1 MMNINNYLK
10 PEQSI
15 NVIASAGTGK
25 TWIIISKILR
35 LLLNNIQPDKITAI
49 TFTKKAAAE
58 MTDRLNEKIE
68 YWSDLSNEE
77 IEIELKEIGIDKNL
91 NLYKQKAKKLFK
103 FIQLCEKNVRITT
116 FDAFFIEILSLM
128 HLDKE
133 IPKNIIINKYPE
145 LLAKDTEKI
154 IFNSN
159 YLSKNPELKKNIE
172 FLTKT
177 IGSYNNVKESIKGI
191 IYKKSYYLEIKNTCK
206 TKNYSFSKKEK
217 YILSY
222 KNDFINEIL
231 DLIKINNTKKIFVDL
246 YDTLTSNKISPD
258 NKIISINNFFLTKD
272 KKPKI
277 TIKNKLG
284 KISID
289 INLFINIIDKYNKL
303 LYDEIINSW
312 KIILDIF
319 FDKYQK
325 LLLSKNL
332 IDYDDI
338 TWLCYKKLTQLE
350 SSDWLFYKIS
360 NSINHVLIDEFQD
373 TNYKQWKILEMI
385 LDAIRNLSNNCTV
398 TIVGDANQSIY
409 GFRGSDSRLFDIA
422 QSYTKNNFNAINL
435 YLNES
440 RRSCKQI
447 TNFINKLFPSQDDF
461 KTNVNS
467 NGFVEINTLTTD
479 SSENTIYLIESEI
492 IAKQIKKLVKNN
504 NINYKDILILTRN
517 KIHIK
522 ELEESLLKN
531 SIPVS
536 TSYNKSF
543 LTSSEIN
550 DLYNLLKYLII
561 DDKDEHNLFLLLLSP
576 IFGYSINDLKNQ
588 KNAKF
593 KDLYRYI
600 NKSKHNKNIIKW
612 KNLVRKI
619 PIHDLLDKIYHDIE
633 IEKIYETDNSLK
645 NSNIKNNFLNFLNLS
660 LNINNGRYITPLQ
673 YLYEIERLR
682 NDKSVT
688 NNSCI
693 KDSVNILTVHG
704 AKGLESKVVFLAQTY
719 HNNIH
724 RKNLDIF
731 PVFNKNLSCSEVYLY
746 LSVFKHNKIIEEIFL
761 NSLKRMQMEEN
772 NLLYVACTRA
782 KNILIINGFQQK
794 KDCWFHNLSSS

>member
-1 MMNINNYLK
+1 MNINNYLK

>member
-1 MMNINNYLK
+1 
-10 PEQSI
+10 
-15 NVIASAGTGK
+15 
-25 TWIIISKILR
+25 
-35 LLLNNIQPDKITAI
+35 
-49 TFTKKAAAE
+49 
-58 MTDRLNEKIE
+58 
-68 YWSDLSNEE
+68 
-77 IEIELKEIGIDKNL
+77 
-91 NLYKQKAKKLFK
+91 
-103 FIQLCEKNVRITT
+103 
-116 FDAFFIEILSLM
+116 M

>member
-1 MMNINNYLK
+1 MNINNYLK

-258 NKIISINNFFLTKD
+258 NKIISINNFFFTKD

>member
-303 LYDEIINSW
+303 LYGEIINSW
-312 KIILDIF
+312 RIILDIF

-682 NDKSVT
+682 NDNSVT

>member
-1 MMNINNYLK
+1 
-10 PEQSI
+10 
-15 NVIASAGTGK
+15 
-25 TWIIISKILR
+25 
-35 LLLNNIQPDKITAI
+35 
-49 TFTKKAAAE
+49 
-58 MTDRLNEKIE
+58 MTDRLNEKIQ
-68 YWSDLSNEE
+68 YWSDLNSEE
-77 IEIELKEIGIDKNL
+77 IEIELKQIGINKNL

-103 FIQLCEKNVRITT
+103 LIQINDKNVRITT

-133 IPKNIIINKYPE
+133 IPKSIIINKYPE

-154 IFNSN
+154 IFNNN
-159 YLSKNPELKKNIE
+159 YLNKNTELKKNIE
-172 FLTKT
+172 FLSKT
-177 IGSYNNVKESIKGI
+177 IGGYNNVKESIKGI
-191 IYKKSYYLEIKNTCK
+191 IHKKSYYLEIKNISK
-206 TKNYSFSKKEK
+206 TKNYSSSQKEK
-217 YILSY
+217 YILNY
-222 KNDFINEIL
+222 KNNFINEIL
-231 DLIKINNTKKIFVDL
+231 KLIKDNNSEKIFIDL
-246 YDTLTSNKISPD
+246 CSALISNKISLD

-277 TIKNKLG
+277 NVKNKLE

-289 INLFINIIDKYNKL
+289 INLFINIIDRYNKL

-312 KIILDIF
+312 RIILDIF
-319 FDKYQK
+319 FDSYQK
-325 LLLSKNL
+325 LLISKNL

-338 TWLCYKKLTQLE
+338 TWLCYKKLSQLE
-350 SSDWLFYKIS
+350 SSDWLFYKIA
-360 NSINHVLIDEFQD
+360 NSINHMLVDEFQD
-373 TNYKQWKILEMI
+373 TNYKQWKIVEMI
-385 LDAIRNLSNNCTV
+385 LDSMRNFSNNCTV
-398 TIVGDANQSIY
+398 TIVGDVNQSIY
-409 GFRGSDSRLFDIA
+409 GFRGSDSRLFDTA
-422 QSYTKNNFNAINL
+422 QSYAKNNFSAINL

-447 TNFINKLFPSQDDF
+447 TNYVNKIFPNQDNF
-461 KTNVNS
+461 KTNIKT
-467 NGFVEINTLTTD
+467 NGIVEINTLTID
-479 SSENTIYLIESEI
+479 NSENTRYMIESEV

-522 ELEESLLKN
+522 DIEESLVKN

-536 TSYNKSF
+536 ANYNKSF

-561 DDKDEHNLFLLLLSP
+561 GDKDEHNLFLLLLSP
-576 IFGYSINDLKNQ
+576 IFGYSINDIKDQ
-588 KNAKF
+588 KNVKF
-593 KDLYRYI
+593 KDLYEYI
-600 NKSKHNKNIIKW
+600 SKSKHNKNIIEW

-633 IEKIYETDNSLK
+633 IEKLYETDNFLK

-660 LNINNGRYITPLQ
+660 LNINNGRYLTPLQ

-682 NDKSVT
+682 NDNSVT
-688 NNSCI
+688 NNLYI
-693 KDSVNILTVHG
+693 KDSVNMLTVHS

-731 PVFNKNLSCSEVYLY
+731 PVFNKDLSCNEIYLY
-746 LSVFKHNKIIEEIFL
+746 LSTFKHNKIIENIFL
-761 NSLKRMQMEEN
+761 NSSKRLQMEEN

-794 KDCWFHNLSSS
+794 KDCWFNNLSNS